1 MLTFKWCFGRFVI
14 FSPDLMWALAVF
26 VLWNRQILSPKT
38 LKSAFESEFLNGLEL
53 WSLSLSGW
61 HIYIWKQIPI
71 KGSGFTVRHSKSP
84 CCFSIPCCK
93 LSISSPKMIQF
104 GTWDDSIWGKTAT
117 KKKILQRETPQLGPK
132 GGGLCISSD
141 RGGQVKL
148 VSVLCWRLP
157 AWFSRKLLHS
167 LYFKFL
173 ISKIGK
179 YLRHIWVVKM
189 KVIVRNLWFFK

>member
-71 KGSGFTVRHSKSP
+71 KGSGFTVKHSKSP
-84 CCFSIPCCK
+84 CCFSIPCFK

-117 KKKILQRETPQLGPK
+117 KKKSYIEKPHSWVQREGVCASPLTEVVKWNWSLCFAGDSLHDSQGNCFT
-132 GGGLCISSD
+132 LCISNS
-141 RGGQVKL
+141 
-148 VSVLCWRLP
+148 
-157 AWFSRKLLHS
+157 
-167 LYFKFL
+167 
-173 ISKIGK
+173 
-179 YLRHIWVVKM
+179 
-189 KVIVRNLWFFK
+189 